1 MVQRLWT
8 QSGLGQP
15 LGATLPSPIRQGDAA
30 SAAQRRRTASLE
42 AELESR
48 SRSTLDLERLQAALS
63 WYLDFQRDTG
73 IRAFI
78 DPDDENGKRYNQRT
92 LELFALYI
100 HNKGSRQRQRVGTHI
115 AANTSAAYG
124 STLKTAVARAQGR
137 PLTDDS
143 YNVHLPRLIK
153 SWRREQRPNG
163 DLGSERK
170 LCRGIRAGQL
180 MRAALAGFDRTSRE
194 GTTKWASALLAHNLL
209 SQGRRGGTN

>member
-1 MVQRLWT
+1 VQRLWT

-48 SRSTLDLERLQAALS
+48 SRSTIDLERLQAALS

-115 AANTSAAYG
+115 AANTSAAYV

-194 GTTKWASALLAHNLL
+194 GTTKWAAALLAHNLL